1 MHCSNAGGE
10 TAPMLLVVAIKE
22 MPEEEFEV
30 YTIDGLR
37 CTASVGE
44 TGYVAFCKTRGGC
57 SKLWRWFFVEFVLVF
72 VKKLRKTYD
81 FKNADG
87 TPMRTFVYLD
97 GEACILKEIFD
108 PKVLELVEECGVDAG
123 KGIESGSGYSQS
135 SDVASTF
142 RNCKTGLK
150 TICRRSINI
159 HCDVIFDSATKAFK
173 SLQEKYHIVLSAKFR
188 AKVIDGMM
196 RISYCVSNYMTPRS
210 ISKGFH
216 DAGQYLTEEEIK
228 KENATISF
236 SKIMQNC
243 DFPFTHAQMNI
254 MKEATPELVAACR
267 LTGKTTDAHMD
278 LLNIPRMDGEAN
290 TVERTKKVYN
300 QRPAYLLTHVN
311 SVANYRDYQQIALD
325 NANPEII
332 SARKSRA
339 SAEK

>member
-108 PKVLELVEECGVDAG
+108 
-123 KGIESGSGYSQS
+123 Q
-135 SDVASTF
+135 
-142 RNCKTGLK
+142 
-150 TICRRSINI
+150 
-159 HCDVIFDSATKAFK
+159 
-173 SLQEKYHIVLSAKFR
+173 KY
-188 AKVIDGMM
+188 
-196 RISYCVSNYMTPRS
+196 
-210 ISKGFH
+210 
-216 DAGQYLTEEEIK
+216 
-228 KENATISF
+228 
-236 SKIMQNC
+236 
-243 DFPFTHAQMNI
+243 
-254 MKEATPELVAACR
+254 
-267 LTGKTTDAHMD
+267 
-278 LLNIPRMDGEAN
+278 
-290 TVERTKKVYN
+290 
-300 QRPAYLLTHVN
+300 
-311 SVANYRDYQQIALD
+311 
-325 NANPEII
+325 
-332 SARKSRA
+332 
-339 SAEK
+339 